1 MKLWRLLISIE
12 LCLALL
18 ALVCVAMAAGS
29 FGLSGEYAAAIN
41 AMPLLVWL
49 REVPAGVSWWL
60 WLTLALLALLV
71 VNTVFCSCETLWSRR
86 GRGGWWVVLAPQL
99 MHAGFLLIMLA
110 HLLSA
115 IGSELLQIEVQEGQ
129 LVTLPNGARFGVAGI
144 SVSSLPNGMPVAF
157 SSELVT
163 DLQNPAVRTVISPN
177 RPWFSGAY
185 GVYIKQAEEYPL
197 RRALLEAHREPGAS
211 TALAGTLLFVAGN
224 ILVLVFR
231 SQTPEN
237 KLS

>member
-12 LCLALL
+12 LCLVVLG
-18 ALVCVAMAAGS
+18 LVCGAMAAGS

-41 AMPLLVWL
+41 SMPLLVWL
-49 REVPAGVSWWL
+49 REVPVGVSWWL
-60 WLTLALLALLV
+60 WLTLALLALLAI
-71 VNTVFCSCETLWSRR
+71 NTVLCSCETLWSRR
-86 GRGGWWVVLAPQL
+86 GRGGWAALLAPQL
-99 MHAGFLLIMLA
+99 MHAGFLLIMLG
-110 HLLSA
+110 HLFSA
-115 IGSELLQIEVQEGQ
+115 SGSELLQVEVREGQ

-157 SSELVT
+157 SSQLVT
-163 DLQNPAVRTVISPN
+163 DLQNPVVRTVISPN

-185 GVYIKQAEEYPL
+185 GVYIKQADDYPL
-197 RRALLEAHREPGAS
+197 RRALLEVHREPGAS
-211 TALAGTLLFVAGN
+211 LALAGTLLFVVGN

-231 SQTPEN
+231 SKNPEN